1 MKTVQMGVPQ
11 GSDRVVFG
19 TAAIAQATD
28 PFGLLDAAYHKG
40 VRRFDLARTYGSGT
54 SEKIFGEW
62 MTSRC
67 IDRDDVNIIT
77 KGGMG
82 DDKYG
87 DPTRNLLTG
96 SVLMGEVE
104 ASLNTLGTDRVDMY
118 MFHRDDPRLSVEQ
131 FVTWANEIVLAGKAS
146 SWGVSNWSFDRFC
159 EAHRYAVS
167 EGLHP
172 PCANSPQLSL
182 AVPQCEIWPTTYSIS
197 SQEHESQID
206 WYENNGVELVC
217 WEVLAKGFMAVPTL
231 WSKEDVDRST
241 FDKTFEA
248 GTNEWRLQRIQR
260 AYCHLENYR
269 RREAAIKIGEEFGL
283 KLPQVAALYALS
295 VRDNVSIICGF
306 LEPEHIDDMIGLE
319 DLLLVKECVLG
330 DEEQL
335 PISNCIETAKSVTEA
350 APADAIVDA
359 IVNIGVC

>member
-1 MKTVQMGVPQ
+1 MPQ
-11 GSDRVVFG
+11 VSDRVVFG
-19 TAAIAQATD
+19 TAAIAQASD
-28 PFGLLDAAYHKG
+28 PFGLLDAAFYKG
-40 VRRFDLARTYGSGT
+40 VRRFDLARTYGAGS

-62 MTSRC
+62 MASRC
-67 IDRDDVNIIT
+67 IDRADVNIIT

-87 DPTRNLLTG
+87 DPTRNLLTS

-104 ASLNTLGTDRVDMY
+104 ASLETLGTDRVDMY

-131 FVTWANEIVLAGKAS
+131 FVTWANEIVLAGKTK

-159 EAHRYAVS
+159 EAHQYAVS

-172 PCANSPQLSL
+172 PVANSPQLSL

-197 SQEHESQID
+197 GREHENQIE
-206 WYENNGVELVC
+206 WYEENGVELVC
-217 WEVLAKGFMAVPTL
+217 WEVLAKGFMAVPSL

-241 FDKTFEA
+241 FDKTFET

-260 AYCHLENYR
+260 AYCHSENYR
-269 RREAAIKIGEEFGL
+269 RREAAMKIGKEFGL
-283 KLPQVAALYALS
+283 KLPQIAALYALS

-306 LEPEHIDDMIGLE
+306 LEPEHVDDMVGLE

-330 DEEQL
+330 EQEL
-335 PISNCIETAKSVTEA
+335 AINSCIETASFTDVT
-350 APADAIVDA
+350 PVDA
-359 IVNIGVC
+359 VDSLEKIGVC